1 MPFNVRDLTGA
12 LRRLIANAEYESVPI
27 TLDFTKD
34 VLQDLIILQEK
45 IVSIM
50 TIQKTVST
58 YFNLN
63 IDELLSETKIQSIAR
78 PRQIAMRL
86 ARELTPHSFPEI
98 GLAFNGRN
106 HTTIM
111 SACKKIDDL
120 KKIDLKL
127 SDDYINLIRILSA

>member
-50 TIQKTVST
+50 TIQKQFQHIST
-58 YFNLN
+58 
-63 IDELLSETKIQSIAR
+63 
-78 PRQIAMRL
+78 
-86 ARELTPHSFPEI
+86 
-98 GLAFNGRN
+98 
-106 HTTIM
+106 
-111 SACKKIDDL
+111 
-120 KKIDLKL
+120 
-127 SDDYINLIRILSA
+127 